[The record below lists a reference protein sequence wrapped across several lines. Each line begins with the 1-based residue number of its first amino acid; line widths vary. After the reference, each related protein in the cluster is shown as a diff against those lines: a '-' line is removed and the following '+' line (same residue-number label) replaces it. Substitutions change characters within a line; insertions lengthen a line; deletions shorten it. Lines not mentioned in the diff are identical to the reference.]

1 MKARAIFLGAAF
13 ISLAAAQQTANKG
26 MDPARL
32 AAIPAR
38 MQSFVDRGDLSG
50 TVTLIARHG
59 SIVHLEA
66 TGYQDIEAK
75 KPMRTDTIF
84 QIMSI
89 TKPVTAIGIMM
100 LMEEGRLAL
109 TDPVDKYV
117 TEFRGQTFNGKKL
130 EHPITI
136 RDLMAH
142 TSGMPMWPRG
152 DTYLYRKMDR
162 TLEQTMASFAE
173 EPLGFEPGTKWGY
186 SSPGMAVL
194 GRVIE
199 VVTGQKYDQFITGRL
214 LKPLEMKDS
223 FYYPPA
229 DKQGRIAALYGRRD
243 GKLAKMDVAL
253 GGDPFNY
260 RKGAVYPAP
269 EWGLFSTA
277 TDMASLFQMMLNGG
291 TLRGKRYL
299 SPASVTAMITLQTGD
314 LKAGF
319 LPGTGYGLAFE
330 VVKDPIGTLTLLSPG
345 AYGHSG
351 IYGTHCWAD
360 PKKDLVGVFL
370 IQSGNENIFMA
381 AKNAFFQMAGAA
393 VMD

>member
-1 MKARAIFLGAAF
+1 MKVRLFVLIAAF
-13 ISLAAAQQTANKG
+13 VSLAGAQPPVKNG
-26 MDPARL
+26 VDLDRL

-38 MQSFVDRGDLSG
+38 MKSFVDKGDISG
-50 TVTLIARHG
+50 TVTLIAHHG
-59 SIVHLEA
+59 KIVHLEA

-89 TKPVTAIGIMM
+89 TKPVTAIGLMM
-100 LMEEGRLAL
+100 LMEEGRLSL
-109 TDPVDKYV
+109 TDPVEKYV
-117 TEFRGQTFNGKKL
+117 TEFRGQELNGKKL
-130 EHPITI
+130 AHPITI
-136 RDLMAH
+136 RDLLTH

-152 DTYLYRKMDR
+152 DTYLYRKMDK
-162 TLEQTMASFAE
+162 TLEEAMASFAK
-173 EPLGFEPGTKWGY
+173 EPLEFEPGTKWRY
-186 SSPGMAVL
+186 SSPGVAVL

-199 VVTGQKYDQFITGRL
+199 VVSGQKYEEFITERL

-229 DKQGRIAALYGRRD
+229 NKQDRIAALYGQRD
-243 GKLAKMDVAL
+243 GKLAKMDMAL
-253 GGDPFNY
+253 GGDPMTY

-277 TDMASLFQMMLNGG
+277 ADMASLFQMMLNGG
-291 TLRGKRYL
+291 TLHGKRYL
-299 SPASVTAMITLQTGD
+299 SPSSVAAMTTVQTGD

-393 VMD
+393 VVD